1 MTSGLTLDTG
11 ALLALERGDVRVREL
26 LGEAAGAG
34 VPMSST
40 PMWRCMPWS
49 GGHDVVT
56 SDPDD
61 LRRVVPGL
69 RLIVV

>member
-1 MTSGLTLDTG
+1 MGQACSGARVTSGLTLDTG

-40 PMWRCMPWS
+40 PRC
-49 GGHDVVT
+49 
-56 SDPDD
+56 
-61 LRRVVPGL
+61 PGL